1 MVWPWLPRLS
11 TYIHFTYLGII
22 HASEPA
28 HTCTRARGASPV
40 VEAVEEEGRRHI
52 SSLFLL
58 LKFLSLLSRHYPQ
71 SQPLPTSTQL
81 RPNSNPTPTQLQPT
95 TKNFI
100 FIIIMGGCDCTSS
113 CGCASS
119 ESCTCV
125 SFFFPYTINGTY
137 LPRYSRFMMMMMM
150 MMLIYA
156 LLL

>member
-40 VEAVEEEGRRHI
+40 VEVVEEEEGRRHI

-71 SQPLPTSTQL
+71 SHPLPA
-81 RPNSNPTPTQLQPT
+81 PTPTQLQPT

-100 FIIIMGGCDCTSS
+100 IIIIIMGGCDCTSS

-125 SFFFPYTINGTY
+125 SSFFPYTINGTY
-137 LPRYSRFMMMMMM
+137 LPRYSRFIMMMMM
-150 MMLIYA
+150 MMLIST

>member
-40 VEAVEEEGRRHI
+40 VEVVEEEGRRHI

-58 LKFLSLLSRHYPQ
+58 LKFLSLFYQDTIHNHIHY
-71 SQPLPTSTQL
+71 QL
-81 RPNSNPTPTQLQPT
+81 QLQPNFNQQPR

-100 FIIIMGGCDCTSS
+100 FIIIIIMGGCDCTSS

-125 SFFFPYTINGTY
+125 SFFSPIPSTVPTY
-137 LPRYSRFMMMMMM
+137 LGTRDS
-150 MMLIYA
+150 
-156 LLL
+156 